1 MIDILD
7 LLHLLTTGKKSLKHL
22 LEEWFPSQHL
32 LYWFCISTLYLE
44 LWLKNNDTA
53 KNISLSVDDLIVD
66 SNPIFLKDNLFMF
79 GVSIQSGYKL
89 LSDETYIK
97 MRINQINVVKGNTS
111 IKSIKFVNWS
121 FDNFTNISKQL
132 LQKMNINSYYWPE
145 SNDLYVLAN
154 SFADNFTYFE
164 FTITRWSGT
173 DSKGNPWK
181 SDTEI
186 DAAID
191 SSEIQLAMINNYF
204 DFDDYNKSI
213 KSYLDDQF
221 YYPLTSGFSKF
232 ADINIRQN
240 TGEQKDSLFRYQ
252 STGSRFSFI
261 SIEPVDEKFSK
272 IDSNNKILTISFYKD
287 PKSVNYERTVF
298 SFLDGWG
305 LIGGVNEI
313 LEISGK
319 LIVSLF
325 SGKIFAFSILSALY
339 QVDLINSTQRKETSN
354 SNSNGKLRK
363 SKTQRN
369 KISNF
374 HSLSV
379 CIFTNSHFYL
389 SSNVKY

>member
-1 MIDILD
+1 M
-7 LLHLLTTGKKSLKHL
+7 
-22 LEEWFPSQHL
+22 EELSPSQHL
-32 LYWFCISTLYLE
+32 LYWFCTPSLYLE

-53 KNISLSVDDLIVD
+53 KNISLSVDDLMVD
-66 SNPIFLKDNLFMF
+66 SNPILLKDNLFML
-79 GVSIQSGYKL
+79 GVSIKSDYKL

-132 LQKMNINSYYWPE
+132 LQKMNINSFYWPE
-145 SNDLYVLAN
+145 STDLYVLAN
-154 SFADNFTYFE
+154 TFADNYTYFE

-173 DSKGNPWK
+173 DSKGNLWK

-191 SSEIQLAMINNYF
+191 SSEIQFAMINNYF

-252 STGSRFSFI
+252 STGAWFSFI
-261 SIEPVDEKFSK
+261 SIEPAGEKFSK
-272 IDSNNKILTISFYKD
+272 IDSDNKVLTISFYKD

-325 SGKIFAFSILSALY
+325 SGKIFAFSIISALY
-339 QVDLINSTQRKETSN
+339 QVDLTGSNHCKQTVKVNDNSK
-354 SNSNGKLRK
+354 
-363 SKTQRN
+363 
-369 KISNF
+369 KIKCPKNEWKN
-374 HSLSV
+374 L
-379 CIFTNSHFYL
+379 
-389 SSNVKY
+389 